1 MTRLE
6 HGTPQGLLSR
16 SKPRLNERGSW
27 QAYLFIAPALL
38 LYALFT
44 LLPIVQT
51 SLLSVGATST
61 TGSPPGIGLDY
72 YRSLT
77 NDQIF
82 WRALRHTFLWLGMH
96 VVFAGGFGLI
106 TAVLVSQA
114 KLFRIFF
121 RTGFFLPHIVSLA
134 VVGVI
139 WGMIYDPFFGLLNNT
154 LDLLNLGLLKHNWL
168 GDPNLVLPA
177 INIASSWQ
185 AYGLYMLLYLAGLQN
200 IDTQLYDAAAVD
212 GANWWR
218 KLWHV
223 TLPGLREVHAL
234 VLSLAMINS
243 LKGFA
248 SVWVMTQGGPFYSS
262 ELIATYIYK
271 LAFNFQNHGRS
282 AALSMVLAFLA
293 IAITVAFNRWQEARS

>member
-6 HGTPQGLLSR
+6 HGTPKRFLGRAKRR
-16 SKPRLNERGSW
+16 SLERGAW
-27 QAYLFIAPALL
+27 KAYLFIAPALL
-38 LYALFT
+38 LYAIFT

-51 SLLSVGATST
+51 SLLSFGATSV
-61 TGSPPGIGLDY
+61 TGTPPGPTLSY
-72 YRSLT
+72 YQSLA

-106 TAVLVSQA
+106 TAVLVSHV
-114 KLFRIFF
+114 KPFRVFF

-154 LDLLNLGLLKHNWL
+154 LDALNLEVLKRNWL
-168 GDPNLVLPA
+168 GNPNLVLPS

-200 IDTQLYDAAAVD
+200 IDSQLYDAAAVD

-218 KLWHV
+218 KFWHV
-223 TLPGLREVHAL
+223 TLPGLREVHTL

-271 LAFNFQNHGRS
+271 LAFNFQAHGRS
-282 AALSMVLAFLA
+282 AALCMVLALLA
-293 IAITVAFNRWQEARS
+293 IAITIAFNRWREARS